1 MKQLLLSTVFA
12 LAAIAASAQGATAIF
27 FTEFGEKFTLYINGA
42 KQNDTPQANV
52 RVDGLTQEFFQ
63 VRVDFEDDMNADFA
77 ANGGAEKG
85 MESTIM
91 IKKNKKGRFVLRMN
105 GVAPLGTTAPAEPM
119 EKEYP
124 VVPME
129 APEERPV
136 KETVVQET
144 ITTRPGTTET
154 VTTTTTVKDDDDE
167 VGISMKVGDEE
178 VGISIKVPGM
188 ETMESET
195 TVTETISTTTTTTTM
210 TTEVET
216 MDIEDQAITLPAPAP
231 VEGPCAS
238 PMGDGE
244 MDELKR
250 SIEDKSFEDSK
261 LTIAKQVTKA
271 KCFTARQIKEIMMLF
286 SFEDTKLEYAKFAY
300 DYCFDQDNYYV
311 VNDAFGFEMT
321 IDELNE
327 FLEGK

>member
-12 LAAIAASAQGATAIF
+12 IAAIAASAQGATAIF
-27 FTEFGEKFTLYINGA
+27 FTEFGERFTLYINGIQ
-42 KQNDTPQANV
+42 QNDTPEANV

-105 GVAPLGTTAPAEPM
+105 GVAPLDATTPTEPL
-119 EKEYP
+119 EQEYP

-154 VTTTTTVKDDDDE
+154 VTTTTTVKDDDK
-167 VGISMKVGDEE
+167 VGISMKVGGEE
-178 VGISIKVPGM
+178 LGISIKVPGI

-195 TVTETISTTTTTTTM
+195 TVTETISTTTTTM
-210 TTEVET
+210 ITEVET
-216 MDIEDQAITLPAPAP
+216 MDIKDQAITLPAPAP
-231 VEGPCAS
+231 VEGPCAA
-238 PMGDGE
+238 PMGNGE

-300 DYCFDQDNYYV
+300 DHCFDQDNYYV